1 MNAYRRS
8 QIATTLL
15 LTGMLAVPTLA
26 TAQTVTTTPGGENV
40 TAKIGARYEPFV
52 GPESQA
58 VVAGLRDG
66 AAITLPATDP
76 ANTTGVVVIQS
87 PTGPMGYGNVDKSL
101 ALAQTQL
108 GQNGIYQPTAEQL
121 QAALTG
127 GDVLTPSG
135 QVAHLDGVL
144 TLRSRGM
151 GWGEIAH
158 EYGVKLGDVVN
169 GKAATY
175 VAPSGPTAPLSAKG
189 KGVVTAAG
197 GSADSAT
204 VTPGKGS
211 ATGKGIVSAAGSQ
224 LGGPAAAG
232 KSAQAP
238 GRGIVTAGG
247 GSPGSTTVAPGNSGG
262 AGKGVVTAGGG
273 AAPIGGGT
281 GKGQALG
288 HSK

>member
-1 MNAYRRS
+1 MNTHRRS
-8 QIATTLL
+8 RITTALL
-15 LTGMLAVPTLA
+15 LAGMLALPTFGL
-26 TAQTVTTTPGGENV
+26 AQTVTTTPGGANV
-40 TAKIGARYEPFV
+40 TGKLGTRYEPFV
-52 GPESQA
+52 GPDSQA

-101 ALAQTQL
+101 ALAQTRLAQH
-108 GQNGIYQPTAEQL
+108 GIYQPTAEQL

-127 GDVLTPSG
+127 GDVLTPTG
-135 QVAHLDGVL
+135 AVVHLDGVL
-144 TLRSRGM
+144 TLRSQGM
-151 GWGEIAH
+151 GWGDIAH
-158 EYGVKLGDVVN
+158 QYGVRLGDVVN

-175 VAPSGPTAPLSAKG
+175 VAPGEATAPLAAKG

-197 GSADSAT
+197 VSPESAGAAS
-204 VTPGKGS
+204 GKGN

-224 LGGPAAAG
+224 LGGPTSAG

-247 GSPGSTTVAPGNSGG
+247 GSPGASTIAPGTSGG
-262 AGKGVVTAGGG
+262 AGKGIVTAGGT
-273 AAPIGGGT
+273 AAPIGGGN